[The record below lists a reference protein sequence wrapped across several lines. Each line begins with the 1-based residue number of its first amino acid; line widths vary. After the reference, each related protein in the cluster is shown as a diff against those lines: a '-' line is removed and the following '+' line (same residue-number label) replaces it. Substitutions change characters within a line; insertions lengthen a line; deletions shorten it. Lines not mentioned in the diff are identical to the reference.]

1 MAQGK
6 DGANGAA
13 EAAECSQCDLVV
25 YCYAE
30 PSSWIFRTQAEMAEK
45 TERME
50 RCPVNVQGKGVR
62 SAAREPS

>member
-1 MAQGK
+1 MAQEK
-6 DGANGAA
+6 DAANGTAD
-13 EAAECSQCDLVV
+13 AAECSQCDLAV

-45 TERME
+45 IARME

-62 SAAREPS
+62 SAAKEPS